1 MVHGITASAPGF
13 FGPQGR
19 QVRAQLQFPDL
30 NSRIDSFSYNGKRI
44 TNLEMETSA
53 LYGFGK
59 IFGHNIF
66 TTCLAIANRV
76 THDFASDYH
85 KEMDNL
91 IDTVLERIF

>member
-1 MVHGITASAPGF
+1 MSTLTASPRSRPGSMFACTLLWLF
-13 FGPQGR
+13 FLLLGVQPVQ
-19 QVRAQLQFPDL
+19 A
-30 NSRIDSFSYNGKRI
+30 N
-44 TNLEMETSA
+44 
-53 LYGFGK
+53 GFGK

-85 KEMDNL
+85 KEMDHL